1 MKSSRVRIWEL
12 DFLRGAAILL
22 MVIFHFIYDLNAFY
36 QVPIQYDQGLVYYI
50 GKAAATLFIII
61 AGISSSLSRSN
72 IKRGIKL
79 LLWGMLITLATA
91 ITVPESNIIFGIL
104 HFLGASILLYPLFKQ
119 QKPVLL
125 LFEGTVIILAGIA
138 LDNITLSS
146 NWLAPLGLPAEN
158 FVSADYYPLIP
169 WFGLF
174 LYGVAWGKILYH
186 DKKSLFYFRPRYG
199 LLSTLGK
206 HSLLIYL
213 IHQPVLLLFFYLIF

>member
-12 DFLRGAAILL
+12 DFLRGVAILL

-79 LLWGMLITLATA
+79 LLWGMVITLATA
-91 ITVPESNIIFGIL
+91 ITVPGSNIIFGIL
-104 HFLGASILLYPLFKQ
+104 HFLGASILLYPLFKR
-119 QKPVLL
+119 QKPLLL

-138 LDNITLSS
+138 LDNITISN
-146 NWLAPLGLPAEN
+146 NWLAPLGLPAED
-158 FVSADYYPLIP
+158 FVSVDYYPLMP

-174 LYGVAWGKILYH
+174 LYGVAWGQILYH
-186 DKKSLFYFRPRYG
+186 DKKSLFYFRPRYS